1 MSGIASISPFGRFRT
16 SHAEPSYSSP
26 MPPIFFVGACTGPSM
41 SRKLHPL
48 SRPVSLSARALRWAS
63 TKNVHTAGDRIARCS
78 PSFPSTAATRVF
90 LPCPA
95 RSATNSARE
104 PHAIGQTAPR
114 RGSLGPPLADGA
126 GADRPRASG
135 PVPRVDPPGDRHEC
149 SHQSGSLPGR
159 RDSPDADLEGAALRR
174 LAWKSQARGGHARF
188 DRLRPYGQMLRT
200 QSRLAQRR
208 HRRRRPGAESSPIA
222 HPLACQLRLFL

>member
-1 MSGIASISPFGRFRT
+1 M
-16 SHAEPSYSSP
+16 H
-26 MPPIFFVGACTGPSM
+26 
-41 SRKLHPL
+41 
-48 SRPVSLSARALRWAS
+48 RPVHESEAPSLEPPGVLERQGLAMGVNEECPHRRGPHRQMLSEL
-63 TKNVHTAGDRIARCS
+63 
-78 PSFPSTAATRVF
+78 PSTAATRVF